1 MLKIATINTW
11 KCEGNYKQRL
21 NVLAHRLKEERFDIL
36 CCQESFRTLDGE
48 HDTAK
53 ALAGKLG
60 MSYSF
65 SAAGRKKRIFH
76 GENVESLS
84 GMAVLTGPQTC
95 MIKSGSFPL
104 PEKSKADGCAA
115 QFAIIRKNGDA
126 ILIVNLFLSHL
137 QNKKNMR
144 RKQLQAVFSHP
155 IMEKEFAAI
164 VFCGDF
170 DVKPESEEFR
180 LLKRQPEFKVND
192 GFIKGGGNPRVSTL
206 YDGTCLDEE
215 QDGQHIDHIF
225 VLQKRHK
232 PVAKME
238 FRNSRILF
246 NEVNERAL
254 MPSDHF
260 GVALDLILSRLTGD
274 MKSQVY
280 RYASFAQSWRKSR
293 EGILAFPY

>member
-1 MLKIATINTW
+1 MLKIATINTR
-11 KCEGNYKQRL
+11 KCEGDYRQRL
-21 NVLAHRLKEERFDIL
+21 NVLAHKLKDERFDIL

-53 ALAGKLG
+53 ALARRLG

-65 SAAGRKKRIFH
+65 SAAGRKKRMFH
-76 GENVESLS
+76 GKKVESLA
-84 GMAVLTGPQTC
+84 GMAILTGSQIC

-104 PEKSKADGCAA
+104 PEKSKANGCAA

-126 ILIVNLFLSHL
+126 ILVVNLFLSHL
-137 QNKKNMR
+137 QHKKDMR
-144 RKQLQAVFSHP
+144 REQLQTIFSHP

-170 DVKPESEEFR
+170 NVKPESEEYRFF
-180 LLKRQPEFKVND
+180 KQQSEFKIKD

-206 YDGTCLDEE
+206 YNGRCFDEE

-225 VLQKRHK
+225 VLQKRQG

-238 FRNSRILF
+238 FCNSRIIF
-246 NEVNERAL
+246 DQVDEEAL

-260 GVALDLILSRLTGD
+260 GVAFDLMLSRVGGD
-274 MKSQVY
+274 MKSQIY

-293 EGILAFPY
+293 EGRLAFPY